1 MYNIVIYLLRMLSFY
16 AVGGPWSHGK
26 CSDFKHSRL
35 SCDPDSVKTAYD
47 IECNKCCL
55 HAHNSFYFIP
65 WWLGAESL
73 NSNYMCKQSWSP
85 YYCITEGLAQL
96 ACVNITLAATEEPLI
111 TVLCLKVLF
120 CFTGFDSLLHKH

>member
-1 MYNIVIYLLRMLSFY
+1 MLQKDLDLMVSTLILNIQ
-16 AVGGPWSHGK
+16 
-26 CSDFKHSRL
+26 DFL
-35 SCDPDSVKTAYD
+35 VNLTPYD
-47 IECNKCCL
+47 VEYNKCGL
-55 HAHNSFYFIP
+55 HAHDSFYFIP

-73 NSNYMCKQSWSP
+73 NSNYMCKQSRSP

-111 TVLCLKVLF
+111 TVLCLKVPF